1 MDSSF
6 SRIKALP
13 SAEGSHIPE
22 SAEIKDAVGRAV
34 DEQSHIPPDFA
45 CNICKTL
52 VYDPHSCN
60 KCD

>member
-22 SAEIKDAVGRAV
+22 SSDIKDAVGRAV
-34 DEQSHIPPDFA
+34 DE
-45 CNICKTL
+45 
-52 VYDPHSCN
+52 
-60 KCD
+60 